1 MGDPSTNT
9 TYISSERRQSFEME
23 RLFMFGGNAL
33 NQGLPASKCNYPC
46 PLGNTDSQFGGR
58 RQSRCPSFD
67 IVDCIGMAPHCM
79 VDDSIEIYT
88 RGAEQHLD
96 RRH

>member
-1 MGDPSTNT
+1 MGDPSTNM
-9 TYISSERRQSFEME
+9 TYISSERRQSFDIERRQSFEME

-33 NQGLPASKCNYPC
+33 NQCASKCYYPC

-67 IVDCIGMAPHCM
+67 IVDCIGAHYM
-79 VDDSIEIYT
+79 
-88 RGAEQHLD
+88 GAEQHLD